1 MKYMGSHDVFERY
14 LVEFTK
20 GQVIRH
26 SFAARKRYGGQLVID
41 MSKIR
46 MDFARNEVSDNSFIC
61 LDPGFFQHEYK
72 PAEISKD
79 KEESKAPQEAGKATA
94 EETKSPDKPEINYNK
109 LSDDLQKTLVNSMR
123 YRKPRE

>member
-26 SFAARKRYGGQLVID
+26 SFAARKRYGGQMVID

-46 MDFARNEVSDNSFIC
+46 MDFARNEVSDHSFIC
-61 LDPGFFQHEYK
+61 LDPSFFQHEYK
-72 PAEISKD
+72 PAENSNAMED
-79 KEESKAPQEAGKATA
+79 TKAPQDTGKATA
-94 EETKSPDKPEINYNK
+94 EETKSPNRPDINYNK
-109 LSDDLQKTLVNSMR
+109 LSDDLQKKLVNSMR
-123 YRKPRE
+123 YR